1 MNSIIETINIEYKK
15 GSKQNGEVLNEYFY
29 RPLAFP
35 FVMIAKKL
43 KLTPNAISVIGFI
56 TTIISGILIATGN
69 FLSAAIMLFAGH
81 VLDCTDG
88 SLARNLKKYTKFGA
102 IFDAAC
108 DTLGFVFVVVGLM
121 IFESAESGWMVLLY
135 GIVIGLSL
143 GLQVLAYDHFRAR
156 YVKGLQTTNRKTYE
170 IFCFPEEDENS
181 ALEKK
186 KLNFFEYLGDLVEK
200 FYTAIAPIPKLSI
213 PPQIPTEDKIKI
225 RNEYEKIYKEAF
237 SLMHKLWSLVGGAV
251 LKTLC
256 ITLMVIGRAD
266 LIWIAVI
273 GGLNC
278 ILLLLIIL
286 QNIVAYLFRIRMRD
300 LFGMNVTALFNPF
313 TGKPISI

>member
-1 MNSIIETINIEYKK
+1 MNSLIEKIDLEYKK
-15 GSKQNGEVLNEYFY
+15 GSKQNGEVLNENFY

-43 KLTPNAISVIGFI
+43 KMSPNAISLIGFI
-56 TTIISGILIATGN
+56 TTILSGIFIATGN
-69 FLSAAIMLFAGH
+69 FLWAAIMLFIGH

-102 IFDAAC
+102 IFDAVC
-108 DTLGFVFVVVGLM
+108 DTLGFVFVVIGLM
-121 IFESAESGWMVLLY
+121 VFEFAENGWMVLLY
-135 GIVIGLSL
+135 GAVIGLSL
-143 GLQVLAYDHFRAR
+143 ALQVLAYDNFRAR
-156 YVKGLQTTNRKTYE
+156 YVKGLQTTNRETYE
-170 IFCFPEEDENS
+170 IFCFPEENDDS
-181 ALEKK
+181 KVEKK
-186 KLNFFEYLGDLVEK
+186 KPTFFEYISDLVVK

-213 PPQIPTEDKIKI
+213 PHQTPTEDKIKI
-225 RNEYEKIYKEAF
+225 RSEYEKIYKQTF

-278 ILLLLIIL
+278 ILLVLVIV
-286 QNIVAYLFRIRMRD
+286 QNIMAYIFRIKMRN